1 MYNVI
6 YFDNN
11 NNGDYM
17 NLEKIMSKDLI
28 VGNEN
33 NTLVEIATLMKKY
46 DVGFI
51 PIAKENKI
59 IGVITDRDIVVNA
72 ISNNDFNSEISNYI
86 TKNLITLDQN
96 ETIETAL
103 ILMGQ
108 EKIKRLLITH
118 DDYLVGIISI
128 SDIITNKI
136 DSSLIINNLQ
146 KIWQITH
153 NNDRISP
160 KVNEFKL

>member
-1 MYNVI
+1 
-6 YFDNN
+6 
-11 NNGDYM
+11 M

-72 ISNNDFNSEISNYI
+72 ISNNDFNSEISKYI

>member
-1 MYNVI
+1 
-6 YFDNN
+6 
-11 NNGDYM
+11 M
-17 NLEKIMSKDLI
+17 NLEKIMSRDLI

>member
-1 MYNVI
+1 
-6 YFDNN
+6 
-11 NNGDYM
+11 M

>member
-1 MYNVI
+1 
-6 YFDNN
+6 
-11 NNGDYM
+11 M

-72 ISNNDFNSEISNYI
+72 ISNNDFNSEINKYI